1 MRACRRNVALKTE
14 VMSSSMAFSG
24 MALRKGHRLR
34 ATSTLAAWSLLS
46 CMASAQPPQRIVTL
60 SPSLTEAI
68 CALGHCAQ
76 LVGADRYSSWPDT
89 VLALPRVGG
98 LEDAQI
104 ERIVALRPDMV
115 LLGPRSR
122 AGERLSALGVP
133 VMTLDSRTHADLKRM
148 LLKLGE
154 ALGEPARA
162 AELVARIDAELDAA
176 AARLPAALRGRSV
189 YVEVAAGSA
198 ASAGSFIGETVARL
212 GLVNVVSGELG
223 LFPRIN
229 PEFLLRRPP
238 DIIIGPRASLVHPA
252 ERPGWSALPAVRQQ
266 QMCLLDADR
275 MDLLSRPGPRLGE
288 AAQMLVDCLK
298 ALPPRE

>member
-1 MRACRRNVALKTE
+1 MP
-14 VMSSSMAFSG
+14 
-24 MALRKGHRLR
+24 LRKKHRVR
-34 ATSTLAAWSLLS
+34 TVSSLAALGLLS

-76 LVGADRYSSWPDT
+76 LVGADRYSSWPET
-89 VLALPRVGG
+89 VQVLPRVGG

-148 LLKLGE
+148 LLTLGD
-154 ALGEPARA
+154 ALGEPTRA
-162 AELVARIDAELDAA
+162 TELVARIDAELDAA
-176 AARLPAALRGRSV
+176 AEHLSAALRGRSV

-198 ASAGSFIGETVARL
+198 ASTASFIGETVARL
-212 GLVNVVSGELG
+212 GLVNVVGGELG

-238 DIIIGPRASLVHPA
+238 DIIIGPRASLTPPA
-252 ERPGWSALPAVRQQ
+252 ERPGWNTLPAVRQNQ
-266 QMCLLDADR
+266 LCLLDADR

-288 AAQMLVDCLK
+288 AARMLVDCLN
-298 ALPPRE
+298 ALPSRESRRP